1 MAENIGYPV
10 AVKLRS
16 PDIPHKSDV
25 HGVALNLRNS
35 REVSNAAQSILDTVK
50 FSYPSA
56 NVHGL
61 LVQGMAKLGSAEELR
76 ISIAVDKVFGP
87 VILLGQG
94 GSEWNIAQDA
104 VAALPPLN
112 MTLARY
118 LVVVALKSGK
128 IRLQKHKDA
137 LDITELSKFL
147 VRISQMAVELPE
159 IQRLDIHPV
168 LVSGDDLTILDAD
181 VTLCKYEGDAQ

>member
-1 MAENIGYPV
+1 RLLDKNTVTLDTHQTSPLFKLFGFNVLPTWIASDEIEAVHMAENIGYPV

-61 LVQGMAKLGSAEELR
+61 
-76 ISIAVDKVFGP
+76 
-87 VILLGQG
+87 
-94 GSEWNIAQDA
+94 
-104 VAALPPLN
+104 
-112 MTLARY
+112 
-118 LVVVALKSGK
+118 
-128 IRLQKHKDA
+128 
-137 LDITELSKFL
+137 
-147 VRISQMAVELPE
+147 
-159 IQRLDIHPV
+159 
-168 LVSGDDLTILDAD
+168 
-181 VTLCKYEGDAQ
+181 